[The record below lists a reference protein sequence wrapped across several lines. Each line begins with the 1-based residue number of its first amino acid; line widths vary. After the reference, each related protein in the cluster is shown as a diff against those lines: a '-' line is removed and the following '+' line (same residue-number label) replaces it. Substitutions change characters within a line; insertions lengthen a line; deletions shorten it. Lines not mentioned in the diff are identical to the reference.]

1 MDNNQGSFKLK
12 VYRVISG
19 LEGSR
24 IKVNLFD
31 HFISTLILLNIFAII
46 MSTYQAFALKY
57 EEALHIFEVVSV
69 IIFSV
74 EYLLRLWTADLL
86 FPSATPIGSRFRFA
100 FSTLGLVDLLA
111 ILPFYIPLFAKLDL
125 RFLRIVRLMRLF
137 RLFKL
142 RRHSASLKL
151 IMTVLRDVK
160 DELVVTVMMI
170 LILIITTSILMF
182 YVEHEAQPVMF
193 GDIGDSIW
201 WAVAT
206 LTTVGYGD
214 VYPITGLGRLLGG
227 IITILGVGIVALPAG
242 MISSSFTR
250 IIQEKKA
257 AEKDCP
263 KEKKGNYCPHCGEKL

>member
-1 MDNNQGSFKLK
+1 MDNNLGSFKLK

-24 IKVNLFD
+24 NKVNLFD
-31 HFISTLILLNIFAII
+31 HFISTLILLNVFAII
-46 MSTYQAFALKY
+46 MSTYQAFALKF
-57 EEALHIFEVVSV
+57 EVALHIFEVVSV
-69 IIFSV
+69 IIFSI

-86 FPSATPIGSRFRFA
+86 FPNAGPIGSRFRFA

-170 LILIITTSILMF
+170 LILIITTAILMF

-250 IIQEKKA
+250 IIQEKKS